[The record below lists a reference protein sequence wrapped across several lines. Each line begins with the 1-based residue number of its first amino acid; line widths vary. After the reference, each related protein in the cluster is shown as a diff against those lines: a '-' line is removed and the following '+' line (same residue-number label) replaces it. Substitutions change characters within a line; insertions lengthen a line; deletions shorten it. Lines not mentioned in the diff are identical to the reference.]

1 MWKKKM
7 PALKIDRQ
15 IDRTPTKSNLL
26 LKTFITKKV
35 EIYTAF

>member
-1 MWKKKM
+1 MEKKL

-15 IDRTPTKSNLL
+15 IDRTPTKSNPL
-26 LKTFITKKV
+26 LKTFIIKKV